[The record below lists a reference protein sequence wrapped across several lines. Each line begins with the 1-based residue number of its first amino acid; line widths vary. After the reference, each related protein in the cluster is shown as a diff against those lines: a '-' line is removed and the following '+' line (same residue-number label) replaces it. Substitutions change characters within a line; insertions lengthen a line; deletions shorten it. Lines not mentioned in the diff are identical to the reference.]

1 MNALRNVCV
10 LITLAVF
17 AASPSVYAQDF
28 KKSAESA
35 AAKWDE
41 AFNKGDAAGLAKM
54 YSPKGTIQPPGSP
67 PVTGEQNIQQFW
79 ATTIGK
85 GFGQHKVTVQ
95 QADAKGDMGY
105 AYGRWQA
112 TGPGEGGA
120 KKQYEGNWANV
131 LERQGG
137 EWKTVLHAWN

>member
-1 MNALRNVCV
+1 MKSLHNVSVPIALAIF
-10 LITLAVF
+10 LISP
-17 AASPSVYAQDF
+17 AAQAQDF
-28 KKSAESA
+28 KGAVQSA
-35 AAKWDE
+35 ASKWDD
-41 AFNKGDAAGLAKM
+41 AFNKGDAGQLAKM
-54 YSPKGTIQPPGSP
+54 YGSKGALLPPGSP
-67 PVTGEQNIQQFW
+67 AVVGEQNIQQFW
-79 ATTIGK
+79 TTTIGK

-95 QADAKGDMGY
+95 QAETKGDIGF

-120 KKQYEGNWANV
+120 KKQYEGNWSNV